1 MADIKISELEPTT
14 DLEGLYT
21 IGSDKNN
28 LSKKVSLQF
37 LKDAANYAN
46 EQGDYAKQAGDTVNG
61 NVGVSDYPEFS
72 ASKSYVIGD
81 IVRYNGVL
89 YSFTANHAASAWNGS
104 DVKATSIN
112 AITSGK
118 LTELEHSVEE
128 LVGHDEK
135 SVKSTL
141 YNSSDDSGYQ
151 SLSITI
157 PANRTVTAILVN
169 GAPFTTP
176 IYIKS
181 SDGINSDEV
190 TPQSL
195 PFSKNYDIAKLAAPK
210 GLWEFIYTEPA
221 AKGKI
226 DEITDDSDLIMKS
239 LKTKGYISD
248 NDIIVKGKNSY
259 ISKCSDYIDDNGN
272 FVTHGGY
279 QTLTFKTE
287 SLVGISCTSGNN
299 SNTEY
304 AIAFYSSTECSKE
317 TFLKEYSVKFRSGVS
332 VYNVTCI
339 PANAKVVVISNMI
352 NTLPLEQFNINLSY
366 DNKYFEVDSI
376 KRNIASINSQSCLD
390 LDLEVYKNISI
401 SREDSSI
408 PIFAKK
414 GTKVSINITEGSEL
428 LAGNMVPGY
437 FEYNDGT
444 LSSSFD
450 ITQQSITKEIE
461 KDIVAI
467 RFYKVRE
474 EVLESGFLHFSVNF
488 EASPQVKTITKV
500 VSIAKGGYLY
510 LLDDDKIQLDLVKG
524 DTLEVTANT
533 DGFNRI
539 VMYYYDGTERKT
551 IVELNIGRTYNYYI
565 PCNVTYIGFYADSA
579 TKDCNVEFVIR
590 VKKANALEV
599 PSWYTDDYLT
609 SKENRI
615 KSLIKAANGNVVS
628 FAFLTDEHIDYLAG
642 NFKSPALIK
651 RLCDNVN
658 IDAVINGGDISNGIE
673 LCITA
678 FTQLMRKA
686 TRNSMYLNVVGN
698 HEYQNEN
705 TDGDLYYHLFKNSWE
720 LVGNPS
726 RGYYYC
732 DNTLQKTRFIVLNA
746 FASNGTS
753 VIDGYESEQIN
764 WFEQEAANLPKG
776 WNGIIFTHSLY
787 IAPIYTDD
795 IYYPYKLQTRGSNIV
810 DIIKRVNNDSEKG
823 NILFVAQGHTH
834 NDRIIS
840 SSVTGSVPVVITASD
855 AVYPNIDSQ
864 GRPDHNVNREVGSI
878 SEQVIDVFVVNLTE
892 NKVNIV
898 RIGANARNGIN
909 ELQGDEVEER
919 ELLL

>member
-1 MADIKISELEPTT
+1 
-14 DLEGLYT
+14 
-21 IGSDKNN
+21 
-28 LSKKVSLQF
+28 
-37 LKDAANYAN
+37 
-46 EQGDYAKQAGDTVNG
+46 
-61 NVGVSDYPEFS
+61 
-72 ASKSYVIGD
+72 
-81 IVRYNGVL
+81 
-89 YSFTANHAASAWNGS
+89 
-104 DVKATSIN
+104 
-112 AITSGK
+112 
-118 LTELEHSVEE
+118 
-128 LVGHDEK
+128 
-135 SVKSTL
+135 
-141 YNSSDDSGYQ
+141 
-151 SLSITI
+151 
-157 PANRTVTAILVN
+157 
-169 GAPFTTP
+169 
-176 IYIKS
+176 
-181 SDGINSDEV
+181 
-190 TPQSL
+190 
-195 PFSKNYDIAKLAAPK
+195 
-210 GLWEFIYTEPA
+210 
-221 AKGKI
+221 
-226 DEITDDSDLIMKS
+226 
-239 LKTKGYISD
+239 
-248 NDIIVKGKNSY
+248 
-259 ISKCSDYIDDNGN
+259 
-272 FVTHGGY
+272 
-279 QTLTFKTE
+279 
-287 SLVGISCTSGNN
+287 
-299 SNTEY
+299 
-304 AIAFYSSTECSKE
+304 
-317 TFLKEYSVKFRSGVS
+317 
-332 VYNVTCI
+332 
-339 PANAKVVVISNMI
+339 
-352 NTLPLEQFNINLSY
+352 
-366 DNKYFEVDSI
+366 
-376 KRNIASINSQSCLD
+376 
-390 LDLEVYKNISI
+390 
-401 SREDSSI
+401 
-408 PIFAKK
+408 
-414 GTKVSINITEGSEL
+414 
-428 LAGNMVPGY
+428 MVAGY

-467 RFYKVRE
+467 RFHKVRE
-474 EVLESGFLHFSVNF
+474 EVLESGILHFSVNF

-500 VSIAKGGYLY
+500 VSIAKGGYLF

-533 DGFNRI
+533 DGFNRVI
-539 VMYYYDGTERKT
+539 MYYYDGTERKT
-551 IVELNIGRTYNYYI
+551 LVELNIGRVYKYYI
-565 PCNVTYIGFYADSA
+565 PCDVTYIGFYADSA
-579 TKDCNVEFVIR
+579 AKDCNVEFVIR

-678 FTQLMRKA
+678 FTQLMREA

-720 LVGNPS
+720 SVGNPS

-732 DNTLQKTRFIVLNA
+732 DNALQKTRFIVLNA

-776 WNGIIFTHSLY
+776 WNGIVFTHSLY

-795 IYYPYKLQTRGSNIV
+795 TYYPYKLQTRGSNIV
-810 DIIKRVNNDSEKG
+810 DIIKKVNNDSEKG

-864 GRPDHNVNREVGSI
+864 GRPDHNVNRQVGST

-898 RIGANARNGIN
+898 RIGAKARNGIN